1 MGGAGLV
8 DLPLKALDM
17 EAELQKTKNK
27 LIIENLHLRE
37 GDQVADIGAAG
48 GCFSVKFAERVGR
61 CGRVFAVDKN
71 PSSLQYVDEK
81 CAKHGIDHI
90 TTLSSEIF
98 PDSLRPRSLDL
109 VFAKNVFHH
118 LQNPERYFSAIKAFL
133 KADGRIAIID
143 HLPTRSLN
151 FVNLFGHTTP
161 LGTIEKHMR
170 AAGYRL
176 AESFDFLP
184 NQSFTIW
191 Q

>member
-1 MGGAGLV
+1 
-8 DLPLKALDM
+8 
-17 EAELQKTKNK
+17 
-27 LIIENLHLRE
+27 LRE

-71 PSSLQYVDEK
+71 PSSLQYVDENARNTASIISRLFQ
-81 CAKHGIDHI
+81 AKF
-90 TTLSSEIF
+90 F
-98 PDSLRPRSLDL
+98 PTPASPIPRSGLCE
-109 VFAKNVFHH
+109 KVFHH